1 MDYLVVAVLG
11 LCIGSFLN
19 VCIFRIP
26 KEESISFPPSHCTNC
41 NYKLKWKDLIPVF
54 SYIFLRGRCRNCKQK
69 ISIQYPCIELLNCV
83 LYIFIYMEY
92 GFTIETLKFMI
103 LASLMI
109 VIGMIDLK
117 TQYVYS
123 STIVI
128 GAIAGIIFFV
138 AEWINDGSFP
148 KDKLIGMLIGL
159 ILIGLIVLLTRGMGV
174 GDIEIVALSGLFLGI
189 RGSIFTL
196 FTSFVLGGIAG
207 ILIMFIKKKGR
218 KEAIPFG
225 PYIAIATIMSIY
237 IGNYVINYYLENILN
252 YSIF

>member
-41 NYKLKWKDLIPVF
+41 NYKLKCKDLIPVF

-123 STIVI
+123 ATIVI

-207 ILIMFIKKKGR
+207 ILIMLIKKKGR
-218 KEAIPFG
+218 KEAISFG

-237 IGNYVINYYLENILN
+237 VGNYVINYYLENILN

>member
-41 NYKLKWKDLIPVF
+41 NYKLKCKDLIPVF

-207 ILIMFIKKKGR
+207 ILIMIIKKKGR

-237 IGNYVINYYLENILN
+237 VGNYVINYYLENILN